1 MVASRLWNFKAYR
14 LDGQRPRGH
23 YHAFVGAPGA
33 IDHSRKRNM
42 AEQAGTTAGAIPLNL
57 TRDQLLDLYYHL
69 RLTREVEQ
77 VLVSLYR
84 QNKVIGG
91 LYRSLGQEATAV
103 GSAYALRRRSDGT
116 GDVVAPAIRNL
127 GSLLT
132 MGARPVDVLR
142 QYMARGD
149 SPTWGREQNVHFTDY
164 DRGFIGLISHLG
176 VMIEVM
182 AGVALSFKLRG
193 QDRVALTWIGDG
205 ASSTGAFHEGFNL
218 AAVQR
223 APLVVIIEN
232 NCYAYSTPVSRQTA
246 AESFIAKA
254 PGYGVYGERCDGNDV
269 FAVLEMTRKAVEHAR
284 TGNGAVLLEVL
295 TYRRKGHA
303 EHDSQ
308 QYVPP
313 GELEEWEARDPL
325 DRYVGRVLAE
335 GWLRAEELEETD
347 QRVVAV
353 VDAAREEAEASPLP
367 EPEEALAEVYGDLPT
382 RGPWTR
388 SQNIHPREA

>member
-1 MVASRLWNFKAYR
+1 
-14 LDGQRPRGH
+14 
-23 YHAFVGAPGA
+23 
-33 IDHSRKRNM
+33 M

-116 GDVVAPAIRNL
+116 GDVIAPAIRNL

-132 MGARPVDVLR
+132 MGARPVDVMR

-193 QDRVALTWIGDG
+193 QERVALTWIGDG

-223 APLVVIIEN
+223 APLVVIVEN

-254 PGYGVYGERCDGNDV
+254 PGYGVYGEKCDGNDV

-284 TGNGAVLLEVL
+284 AGNGAVLLEVL

-325 DRYVGRVLAE
+325 DRYVARVLAE
-335 GWLRAEELEETD
+335 GWLRPEELAETD
-347 QRVVAV
+347 ERVVAV

-382 RGPWTR
+382 RAPWTR
-388 SQNIHPREA
+388 SPNTHPREA

>member
-1 MVASRLWNFKAYR
+1 MT
-14 LDGQRPRGH
+14 
-23 YHAFVGAPGA
+23 
-33 IDHSRKRNM
+33 
-42 AEQAGTTAGAIPLNL
+42 EQAGTTAGATAGAIPHDL
-57 TRDQLLDLYYHL
+57 TRAQLLDLYYYL

-77 VLVSLYR
+77 VLVNLYR

-103 GSAYALRRRSDGT
+103 GSAYSLRRRGDAT
-116 GDVVAPAIRNL
+116 GDVIAPAIRNL
-127 GSLLT
+127 GSLLV
-132 MGARPVDVLR
+132 MGAQPADVLR
-142 QYMARGD
+142 QYMAKGD
-149 SPTWGREQNVHFTDY
+149 SPTSGREQNLHFTDF

-182 AGVALSFKLRG
+182 AGVALSFRLRG

-223 APLVVIIEN
+223 APLVVIVEN

-246 AESFIAKA
+246 AESFVVKA
-254 PGYGVYGERCDGNDV
+254 GGYGVYGDRCDGNDV
-269 FAVLEMTRKAVEHAR
+269 FAVLDMTRRAVQHAR
-284 TGNGAVLLEVL
+284 SGAGAALLEVL

-303 EHDSQ
+303 EHDAQ

-325 DRYVGRVLAE
+325 ERYVARVSGE
-335 GWLRAEELEETD
+335 GWLRQDELDALDE
-347 QRVVAV
+347 RVVRE
-353 VDAAREEAEASPLP
+353 VDAARAAAEASPLP
-367 EPEEALAEVYGDLPT
+367 EPEGALAEVCGGAVP
-382 RGPWTR
+382 RAPWTR
-388 SQNIHPREA
+388 RQNPDPHEA

>member
-1 MVASRLWNFKAYR
+1 
-14 LDGQRPRGH
+14 
-23 YHAFVGAPGA
+23 
-33 IDHSRKRNM
+33 M
-42 AEQAGTTAGAIPLNL
+42 AEPAGTTAGAIPLNL

-142 QYMARGD
+142 QYMAKGD

-223 APLVVIIEN
+223 APLVVIVEN
-232 NCYAYSTPVSRQTA
+232 NSYAYSTPVSRQTA
-246 AESFIAKA
+246 AESFVAKA
-254 PGYGVYGERCDGNDV
+254 PGYGVYGEKCDGNDV
-269 FAVLEMTRKAVEHAR
+269 FAVLEMTRKAVAHAR
-284 TGNGAVLLEVL
+284 AGNGAVLLEVL

-313 GELEEWEARDPL
+313 GELEEWEARDPV
-325 DRYVGRVLAE
+325 DRFVARVLAE
-335 GWLRAEELEETD
+335 GWLRQAELEGAD
-347 QRVVAV
+347 QRVAAV
-353 VDAAREEAEASPLP
+353 VDDAREKAEASPLP
-367 EPEEALAEVYGDLPT
+367 EPDEALAHVYGDLPT
-382 RGPWTR
+382 RAPWTR
-388 SQNIHPREA
+388 LQNPHPHEA